1 MLLAERARTGARR
14 QGSNLTLFNVG
25 LSVEDNWSGVGTT
38 VRALSFSIKPERKKP
53 VRFDR
58 SLKSE

>member
-25 LSVEDNWSGVGTT
+25 LSVEDTGSGVGSGP
-38 VRALSFSIKPERKKP
+38 RIFIL
-53 VRFDR
+53 D
-58 SLKSE
+58 